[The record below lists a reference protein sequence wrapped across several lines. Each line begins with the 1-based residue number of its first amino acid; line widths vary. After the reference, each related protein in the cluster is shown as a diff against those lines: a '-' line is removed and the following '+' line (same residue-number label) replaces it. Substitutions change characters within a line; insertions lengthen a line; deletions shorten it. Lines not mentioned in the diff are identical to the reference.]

1 MLLQSH
7 EAEAIVRK
15 RVVYGK
21 SNPDGNEARIS
32 GNWSFTK
39 ISIVFAQST

>member
-7 EAEAIVRK
+7 EAEANVRE

-21 SNPDGNEARIS
+21 NNPDGDEARIS
-32 GNWSFTK
+32 ANWSFTK